1 MSKFVRIC
9 LGIMSGLLIMIT
21 SMESRGLKNNLS
33 IQDESIAFK
42 CLLNI
47 PMGISPAELKT
58 YLSECQGITML
69 DVSRHKYITQQID
82 ISSFQGQVLFDIYI
96 QEFIEREDSLT
107 QLSFSFFKGGLYSI
121 KGIKSFDY
129 NTIEEK
135 TNSIVSQYVSLFGKP
150 KYISRTIQ
158 FGGDEYKEKSPNWK
172 IGNKSLTLDT
182 YITPESYIFIEVDSI
197 SKLVSEITNSN
208 ITVEVFTYSGSD
220 PKEKQSISSWAYTDG
235 EGISYSNPNITTY
248 CEGVGN
254 INLKGKASGLTFTIT
269 CDDGTVVFEK
279 TGINVKGKSTILK
292 KNQFPN
298 KCESKD
304 YYNYPDNPT
313 YSTHYKITI
322 SKLGHPLFEGNIF
335 RDECND

>member
-9 LGIMSGLLIMIT
+9 LGIMCGTLIMIT

-58 YLSECQGITML
+58 YFSGCNGVTFTNYENGTESIT
-69 DVSRHKYITQQID
+69 SNID
-82 ISSFQGQVLFDIYI
+82 ISGYNGQVIYSI
-96 QEFIEREDSLT
+96 FVHSYKESNDSLEKV
-107 QLSFSFFKGGLYSI
+107 SFSFFQGKLHSI
-121 KGIKSFDY
+121 TSYKYLDDVRSKEILSEYERKFGVSKVKKNKRYFMDHPFSVKS
-129 NTIEEK
+129 NVWVINGK
-135 TNSIVSQYVSLFGKP
+135 SIILDPADVLEGVQF
-150 KYISRTIQ
+150 IIQ
-158 FGGDEYKEKSPNWK
+158 ND
-172 IGNKSLTLDT
+172 SLTKVVDQ
-182 YITPESYIFIEVDSI
+182 IRNSEVDA
-197 SKLVSEITNSN
+197 
-208 ITVEVFTYSGSD
+208 EVFTYSGYD
-220 PKEKQSISSWAYTDG
+220 PKEKQSISSWAYSDD
-235 EGISYSNPNITTY
+235 EGNYYGKPRIRTY

-254 INLKGKASGLTFTIT
+254 INLKGKTSGLRFTIT

-279 TGINVKGKSTILK
+279 NGINVKGKATILK
-292 KNQFPN
+292 KDQFPN

-304 YYNYPDNPT
+304 YSNDPDNPT